1 MIFYC
6 DFGNG
11 SEYLPLA
18 VPSLILVSSNIL
30 IVYCTVLSP
39 VSWPLLVGFTV
50 LSPVSWPL
58 LIGFTVLSPLS
69 WPLLLGFTVLSPV
82 SWPLPVRALLITYLH
97 ILTFYLHV

>member
-1 MIFYC
+1 MFPSVSLKCFLMQIHPISLYPTVNKKKVNCTIYYLKIFTKEVNCLFFLFLMIFYC

-39 VSWPLLVGFTV
+39 VSWPLF
-50 LSPVSWPL
+50 
-58 LIGFTVLSPLS
+58 
-69 WPLLLGFTVLSPV
+69 
-82 SWPLPVRALLITYLH
+82 
-97 ILTFYLHV
+97 